1 MIRESGRREGL
12 WLGVVDFLL
21 DVRSS
26 FQNLIGEMN
35 SQEGQIAV
43 TGDLQEFSMMDQLLQ
58 ADSLQRK
65 QRFLL

>member
-12 WLGVVDFLL
+12 RLGVVDFLL
-21 DVRSS
+21 NVRSS

-35 SQEGQIAV
+35 SQEGQIIV
-43 TGDLQEFSMMDQLLQ
+43 TGDLQEFSRMDQLLQ